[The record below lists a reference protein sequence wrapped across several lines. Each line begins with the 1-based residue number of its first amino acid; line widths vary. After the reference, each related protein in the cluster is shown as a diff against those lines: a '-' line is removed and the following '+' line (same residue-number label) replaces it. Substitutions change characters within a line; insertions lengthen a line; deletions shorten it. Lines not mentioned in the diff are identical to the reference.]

1 MAFVPYAQAMGSL
14 MHNSVYTKSN
24 TTYIVNSLA
33 QFLST
38 PSPRH
43 WQGIKRSLHYI
54 KGTVNLGIKYQH
66 QANGNILYGFSRV
79 DWASDQN
86 TKRSTSRL
94 LFFLGKWCH
103 HLV

>member
-1 MAFVPYAQAMGSL
+1 MAFLPYAQAMGSL
-14 MHNSVYTKSN
+14 IHNSVYTKPN

-38 PSPRH
+38 LGPRH

-54 KGTVNLGIKYQH
+54 KGTTNLGIKYQH
-66 QANGNILYGFSRV
+66 QANGNILYGFFHA

-86 TKRSTSRL
+86 TKQSTSKL
-94 LFFLGKWCH
+94 LFSLGRWCR